1 MKNIFYCFLLI
12 VALSSCALG
21 VMTSI
26 YSISGGK
33 VDVPKK
39 ETYNVVYQA
48 NFGNGLTADVA
59 YTNESGKEIELKEV
73 SGTWE
78 KTVVLKSGTHAKLKT
93 LATATTDAKGEYK
106 ILVDGKVVSEYVLSG
121 KRLNYT
127 FSFDLP

>member
-1 MKNIFYCFLLI
+1 ML
-12 VALSSCALG
+12 VLSSCALG
-21 VMTSI
+21 AMTSI

-39 ETYNVVYQA
+39 EIYNVVYQA

-59 YTNESGKEIELKEV
+59 YTNESGKDIELKEV
-73 SGTWE
+73 SAAWE
-78 KTVVLKSGTHAKLKT
+78 KTAVLKSGTHAKLKT
-93 LATATTDAKGEYK
+93 LATSTTNAKGEYK

-127 FSFDLP
+127 FAFELP